1 MKYDRMYTLGEK
13 VLLVAHDEDCENPR
27 EHSNVSVMWFFH
39 GRHSNLGDK
48 KDVKAEDFDGWE
60 EMAEHLRTEEG
71 ALHIA
76 PVFMYEHSGRSLSLG
91 AFGDRWD
98 SGQLGLMWT
107 TKEKLA
113 ETVGENATDEQ
124 IMKAYATELEE
135 YNRWIEGD
143 CWWYRLVSPPPGF
156 DPDAAGMSVDYDKW
170 TEKDTCG
177 GFLGY
182 DDKESGLLDNAFG
195 AEAKNAVEVKVPSR
209 DHW

>member
-1 MKYDRMYTLGEK
+1 MKYDRMYRLGEQI
-13 VLLVAHDEDCENPR
+13 LLVAPDEDCENPR
-27 EHSNVSVMWFFH
+27 EHTNVSVMWFFH

-48 KDVKAEDFDGWE
+48 KDVKSEDFDGWE

-113 ETVGENATDEQ
+113 ETVGEDATDEQ
-124 IMKAYATELEE
+124 IMKAYEAELEE

-156 DPDAAGMSVDYDKW
+156 DPEAAGMSIDYDKW
-170 TEKDTCG
+170 TEEDTCG

-195 AEAKNAVEVKVPSR
+195 KDAKDAVEVTVKQR
-209 DHW
+209 W